1 MGMSG
6 EKIPIDNFVHMFQT
20 FVWIY
25 CMEVSMGDS
34 SRKNDDT
41 KARLIE
47 AAGEVFAQH
56 GFRSATVR
64 DICSRAGVHVGAVNY
79 HFGNKERLYAAVLTH
94 THQSAVKKYPP
105 QLGLRQGATPEEK
118 LRAFIL
124 SFLLR
129 TMDEGFPAWHGKLLA
144 RELADPTD
152 ALDQLLQSSVRP
164 LFAYLASILRE
175 LLGETKPADGEEND
189 VIFLSMMSI
198 IGQCLQH
205 FTARRAIAVL
215 RPKSFDP
222 SDIGRIADHITR
234 FSLGGIREL
243 GARETG

>member
-1 MGMSG
+1 
-6 EKIPIDNFVHMFQT
+6 
-20 FVWIY
+20 
-25 CMEVSMGDS
+25 MGDS
-34 SRKNDDT
+34 ARKNDDT

-79 HFGNKERLYAAVLTH
+79 HFGSKEGLYAAVLTH

-152 ALDQLLQSSVRP
+152 ALDQLLQNSVRP
-164 LFAYLASILRE
+164 LFAYLAGILGE
-175 LLGETKPADGEEND
+175 LLGEAKPAEGEEND